1 MARKPVGWNPSML
14 ARKASTDSGGVASEN
29 TVGRRVATNSAGDSS
44 ASIIAWRSRCS
55 VTSAGRDPA
64 QPA

>member
-1 MARKPVGWNPSML
+1 MARKPTGWNSTML
-14 ARKASTDSGGVASEN
+14 APKASTDSGGVASPKI
-29 TVGRRVATNSAGDSS
+29 VGRSVATNSAGGRSPS
-44 ASIIAWRSRCS
+44 TIAWRRRCS

>member
-1 MARKPVGWNPSML
+1 MARKPTGWNPSML
-14 ARKASTDSGGVASEN
+14 ASKASTDSGGVASEN
-29 TVGRRVATNSAGDSS
+29 IVGRRVPTNSAGDRS
-44 ASIIAWRSRCS
+44 ASTIAWRRRWS